1 MMNTAH
7 DATAPSHD
15 AADGQRIEFQSALV
29 AVTALIELASERT
42 VTSLGR
48 VNIDTDNAPYTSA

>member
-7 DATAPSHD
+7 DATAPSHE
-15 AADGQRIEFQSALV
+15 AADGQCIEFQSALV
-29 AVTALIELASERT
+29 AVTALIELVSERT

-48 VNIDTDNAPYTSA
+48 VNIDTDNAP

>member
-42 VTSLGR
+42 MSLGR
-48 VNIDTDNAPYTSA
+48 INIDTDNAP

>member
-7 DATAPSHD
+7 DAMAPSHD

-29 AVTALIELASERT
+29 AVTALIKLASERT

-48 VNIDTDNAPYTSA
+48 VNIDTDNTP